1 MKTPTKT
8 KRYNH
13 LYGIG
18 FSLDTDEPD
27 PLNVPWPVLRAALMD
42 SIRERDRA
50 EDWAEA
56 FAPLETIEN
65 DG

>member
-1 MKTPTKT
+1 MKTLTKT

-27 PLNVPWPVLRAALMD
+27 PLNVPWPVLRAALID

-56 FAPLETIEN
+56 FEPLDTYHRE
-65 DG
+65 